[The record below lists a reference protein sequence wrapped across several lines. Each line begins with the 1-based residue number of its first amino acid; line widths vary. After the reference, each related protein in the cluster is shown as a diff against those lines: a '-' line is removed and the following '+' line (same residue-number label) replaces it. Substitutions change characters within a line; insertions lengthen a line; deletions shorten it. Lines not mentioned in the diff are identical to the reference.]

1 MTEGDA
7 GREAGIPF
15 ETGRTDYFAAAF
27 SLLPALTFTP

>member
-7 GREAGIPF
+7 DREADIPSG
-15 ETGRTDYFAAAF
+15 TISKDYFAAAF